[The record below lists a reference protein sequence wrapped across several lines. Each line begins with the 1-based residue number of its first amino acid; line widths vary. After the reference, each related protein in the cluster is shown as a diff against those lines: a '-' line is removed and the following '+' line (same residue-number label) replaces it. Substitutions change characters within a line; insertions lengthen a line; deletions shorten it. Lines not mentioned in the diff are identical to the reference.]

1 MNRWGDMKRLRRF
14 SAASSIAIIFMLACS
29 TVAHAA
35 RPSSD
40 EMEMTP
46 KEAKAWQYLH
56 IGKQATEKSDWDS
69 AIINF
74 RRATS
79 TFEDA
84 CFSPYAR
91 YLLEAAE
98 KAKLM
103 KAQGSPL
110 RDVNVTYLET
120 LRAYPCGCS

>member
-1 MNRWGDMKRLRRF
+1 MKRLRTF
-14 SAASSIAIIFMLACS
+14 LLTSSTAIIFILS
-29 TVAHAA
+29 HNTIGHT
-35 RPSSD
+35 RPSFEEL
-40 EMEMTP
+40 EMSP
-46 KEAKAWQYLH
+46 KEAKAWQYLQ
-56 IGKQATEKSDWDS
+56 IGKQATEEFDWDT

-84 CFSPYAR
+84 CFSPYAQ
-91 YLLEAAE
+91 YLLEAAQ

-110 RDVNVTYLET
+110 RDVNVTYQET
-120 LRAYPCGCS
+120 LRAYPRGCS

>member
-1 MNRWGDMKRLRRF
+1 MRKLITTITAVG
-14 SAASSIAIIFMLACS
+14 SVAIISILGCGTVGHAIQPS
-29 TVAHAA
+29 T
-35 RPSSD
+35 D

-46 KEAKAWQYLH
+46 KEAQAWQYLQ
-56 IGKQATEKSDWDS
+56 IGKQATEQFDWDT

-91 YLLEAAE
+91 YLLEAAQ

-103 KAQGSPL
+103 KTQGSPL
-110 RDVNVTYLET
+110 RDVNVTYQET
-120 LRAYPCGCS
+120 LRAYPRGCS